1 MRKWKKQNLKKS
13 MKLDLEIWKF
23 KMLPQRQKMKSG
35 SNTSGCSSKGG
46 KQKCALL
53 DCNNSGQRVA
63 LGRVFSTDPAEK
75 VHFVPLGPNAS
86 KVWVE
91 VSEFDGA
98 RVWRPNSE
106 IEFIDDAV
114 GSTVAWPND
123 KLVLM

>member
-1 MRKWKKQNLKKS
+1 
-13 MKLDLEIWKF
+13 
-23 KMLPQRQKMKSG
+23 
-35 SNTSGCSSKGG
+35 
-46 KQKCALL
+46 L
-53 DCNNSGQRVA
+53 DCHGLGQRIA

-91 VSEFDGA
+91 VSEYDGA

-106 IEFIDDAV
+106 IEFIGDAV

-123 KLVLM
+123 KLVLL